1 MTKNQNARKKRS
13 RKEGIKIVHKIIVA
27 PESVKAS
34 HRTAHG
40 PEPERFKISGY
51 ANWEDAVKVALHKKK
66 PARGWPKK

>member
-1 MTKNQNARKKRS
+1 MVKNHNARKKRS

-27 PESVKAS
+27 PEPVKAS
-34 HRTAHG
+34 HG